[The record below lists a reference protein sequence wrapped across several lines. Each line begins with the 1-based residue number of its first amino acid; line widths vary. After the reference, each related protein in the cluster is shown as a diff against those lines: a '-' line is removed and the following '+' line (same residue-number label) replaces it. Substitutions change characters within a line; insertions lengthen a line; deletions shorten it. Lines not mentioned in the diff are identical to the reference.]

1 MNEAS
6 RFPAF
11 ALGVNKSD
19 LLRFDL
25 IFTEAVEKSC
35 LAIGIDTS
43 IIEEYLHDGGPL
55 EVLPSTDRK
64 QTARL
69 NQLQSN
75 LRFNI
80 NHFGWANMEKIQQLL
95 RNEFGTTQVGMEYF
109 HKSFLA
115 QLETLYGR
123 NPIRLRAAVLRVD
136 LKLEGV
142 EPVWRKLIVPTR
154 STFQKLHRILQHAF
168 EWENC
173 HPHLFTCGK
182 DGKTPLAIIMDDGY
196 MAEYHPEHWVIE
208 DRYTLEEAIGA
219 YGHIEYLYDFGDG
232 WTHTITIEKVIDDY
246 DIPHP
251 QCIDGAGDRP
261 FEDVGGPSG
270 FAEALDVLANPS
282 HPEHESLNRWITM
295 HARPTFDLKQ
305 VNLNLKLTGF

>member
-1 MNEAS
+1 MNTQPDNKNTSTASPLFSWSAHIITLNRKKTILLMNEAS

-123 NPIRLRAAVLRVD
+123 NPIHLPKVAQDSSTCLRMG
-136 LKLEGV
+136 KLPPTSVHLWEG
-142 EPVWRKLIVPTR
+142 WKNSSSDHHGR
-154 STFQKLHRILQHAF
+154 
-168 EWENC
+168 
-173 HPHLFTCGK
+173 
-182 DGKTPLAIIMDDGY
+182 
-196 MAEYHPEHWVIE
+196 WV
-208 DRYTLEEAIGA
+208 
-219 YGHIEYLYDFGDG
+219 YGG
-232 WTHTITIEKVIDDY
+232 
-246 DIPHP
+246 IP
-251 QCIDGAGDRP
+251 
-261 FEDVGGPSG
+261 S
-270 FAEALDVLANPS
+270 
-282 HPEHESLNRWITM
+282 
-295 HARPTFDLKQ
+295 
-305 VNLNLKLTGF
+305 